1 MDWNNLRSSQC
12 FSFPLC
18 KTEIPILP
26 SQMHWCLEEEK
37 LRAMWDFITLWWM
50 EGGDIHDYSHQ
61 TSGKS
66 LFPFS
71 KSDVLSNK
79 VFWHDLVGNMPIER
93 TELLVDKLGYISV
106 NFQVHGSGFLLFV
119 LRPKLC
125 PDIRCA
131 FFKVLLFWFSGI
143 SCLLFFFFIFHIS
156 GNSFYMWR
164 TTVKK
169 WDLWNSFL
177 MDTLQK
183 LYILIICVQEIFFKG
198 TCRTYH
204 SFLLNFR
211 GISKTYSL
219 RVFFPL
225 LYTSNINLLMH
236 SMIYW
241 QSPSDRY

>member
-1 MDWNNLRSSQC
+1 MS
-12 FSFPLC
+12 
-18 KTEIPILP
+18 
-26 SQMHWCLEEEK
+26 
-37 LRAMWDFITLWWM
+37 A
-50 EGGDIHDYSHQ
+50 
-61 TSGKS
+61 
-66 LFPFS
+66 
-71 KSDVLSNK
+71 
-79 VFWHDLVGNMPIER
+79 
-93 TELLVDKLGYISV
+93 
-106 NFQVHGSGFLLFV
+106 
-119 LRPKLC
+119 
-125 PDIRCA
+125 
-131 FFKVLLFWFSGI
+131 
-143 SCLLFFFFIFHIS
+143 FFFFIFHIS

-236 SMIYW
+236 SNDLLAKSLRQILKESFQGSCFPWTTCYFQTNVIY
-241 QSPSDRY
+241 SPCCFKHVVFAALGHPLFYGFVTFPGP